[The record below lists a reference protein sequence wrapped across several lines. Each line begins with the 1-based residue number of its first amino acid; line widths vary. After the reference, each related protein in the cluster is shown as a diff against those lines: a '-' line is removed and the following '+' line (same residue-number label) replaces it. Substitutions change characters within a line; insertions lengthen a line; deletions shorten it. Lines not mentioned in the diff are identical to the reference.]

1 METTMLAAEFLD
13 WDQWPQLEHSWAD
26 LVQRS
31 HETSFFV
38 GPDWTGTWLAEF
50 GPSLR
55 PTIVAFR
62 DAQAL
67 VGACLLVRRTVRK
80 GPFAIRRIYLNTS
93 GEDELDSACVEF
105 NALVCEDG
113 RQLAVARALRD
124 ALEQLRRTDP
134 WDELV
139 VEGVV
144 TGASLDALRDA
155 LSPWPCAATARPSH
169 YVDLDALRASGKDYL
184 GTLPSRLRTQLRQSA
199 RAYGEHGEL
208 LLDVAASTDE
218 ALRMLDELADLHQKA
233 WNDRGMPGAFASPA
247 FVRFHQGL
255 IRRCFPLGQI
265 QLLRL
270 RAGEHAIGALYN
282 FIADGKVY
290 FYQSGCAYGPDR
302 RLSPGMLVHAHAV
315 GHAAAAGLHEYDLM
329 AGDFDY
335 KRKLAKQHRML
346 HWLEWQA
353 PSVKMKAFEWL
364 RRTRR
369 KLRHVAAPP
378 AEAAAS
384 ERGA

>member
-1 METTMLAAEFLD
+1 MLAAEFFD
-13 WDQWPQLEHSWAD
+13 WDQWPQLENSWAD
-26 LVQRS
+26 LAHRS
-31 HETSFFV
+31 RETSFFV
-38 GPDWTGTWLAEF
+38 GPEWTGTWLAEF
-50 GPSLR
+50 GPSLK
-55 PTIVAFR
+55 PTIVVFR
-62 DAQAL
+62 DDGAL
-67 VGACLLVRRTVRK
+67 IGACLLVRRTVRK

-113 RQLAVARALRD
+113 AQLAVARALRG

-139 VEGVV
+139 VEGLV
-144 TGASLDALRDA
+144 TGSSLDALRA
-155 LSPWPCAATARPSH
+155 AFSPWPCAASAKPSH
-169 YVDLDALRASGKDYL
+169 YVDLDALRTSGKDYQS
-184 GTLPSRLRTQLRQSA
+184 TLPSRLRTQLRQSA
-199 RAYGEHGEL
+199 RAYGDHGEL
-208 LLDVAASTDE
+208 HLDVASTTDE

-233 WNDRGMPGAFASPA
+233 WNDRGLPGAFASPA
-247 FVRFHQGL
+247 FVRFHQAL

-270 RAGEHAIGALYN
+270 AAGERAIGALYN
-282 FIADGKVY
+282 VVAGGKVY
-290 FYQSGCAYGPDR
+290 FYQSGCAYGADR
-302 RLSPGMLVHAHAV
+302 RLSPGMLVHAHAI
-315 GHAAAAGLHEYDLM
+315 GHAATAGLREYDLM

-335 KRKLAKQHRML
+335 KKKLAKQHRML

-369 KLRHVAAPP
+369 RFRNGAATP
-378 AEAAAS
+378 AEAAAPAS
-384 ERGA
+384 DGGA